1 MLVGAIAIR
10 VRITGFAYQEHRPIG
25 FLGLVAFIVVMS
37 AGRWCRGIR
46 HHLIL
51 LRTTRSPIDSVVT
64 RRDDDDTRDH
74 FRSATRS
81 EATRDAYRETGS
93 QPRVTACRWD
103 DRCTDIIAA
112 VARCT
117 WRAFPPRFFFSFCAA
132 RWLFLRDQSRVT

>member
-1 MLVGAIAIR
+1 MQLR
-10 VRITGFAYQEHRPIG
+10 LQFTYQEHRLIG

-51 LRTTRSPIDSVVT
+51 LRTTRSPMVIT
-64 RRDDDDTRDH
+64 RHNDDDTREH

-81 EATRDAYRETGS
+81 EATRDAYRSTGS
-93 QPRVTACRWD
+93 QSRVTLQRCD
-103 DRCTDIIAA
+103 GCTDIIAA
-112 VARCT
+112 AVAKCT
-117 WRAFPPRFFFSFCAA
+117 WRAFPPTFFSFFFCAA

>member
-1 MLVGAIAIR
+1 MPARSRFAIK
-10 VRITGFAYQEHRPIG
+10 ITGFAYQEHRPIG

-51 LRTTRSPIDSVVT
+51 LRTARSPMVIT
-64 RRDDDDTRDH
+64 RRDDDDIRSGH

-81 EATRDAYRETGS
+81 EATRDRH
-93 QPRVTACRWD
+93 ACRTRPEVNLEWD
-103 DRCTDIIAA
+103 DRCIIAA
-112 VARCT
+112 VAKCT
-117 WRAFPPRFFFSFCAA
+117 WRAFPPRFFFSFCAT